1 MAKTTKKS
9 AAKKI
14 ELRPIRRE
22 LLKYT
27 KQAEQ
32 TLAKRKAS
40 GVKAVKVQGQTELQ
54 TALRSMNRM
63 LAEIQSI
70 CGSDMSIPI
79 A

>member
-1 MAKTTKKS
+1 
-9 AAKKI
+9 
-14 ELRPIRRE
+14 
-22 LLKYT
+22 
-27 KQAEQ
+27 
-32 TLAKRKAS
+32 
-40 GVKAVKVQGQTELQ
+40 VKVQGQTELQ

>member
-1 MAKTTKKS
+1 MAKTAKKS

-32 TLAKRKAS
+32 VLAKRKAK
-40 GVKAVKVQGQTELQ
+40 GVKSVKVEGQAELQ
-54 TALRSMNRM
+54 AALRSMNRM
-63 LAEIQSI
+63 LDEIQTI
-70 CGSDMSIPI
+70 CGSNMSIPM